1 MDKLQDKEI
10 AMAKEEKLKLQQQ
23 KKSKWEILNKIIFNL
38 LLFLGFIAIIFSF
51 TGRYSIAILLA
62 VLVLIFGFS
71 YLLGLLIGVN
81 LMKDYTSKVIEE
93 TIEEFPEKFINNLF
107 KKVKLEEL
115 SEECIEEL
123 LKIIEKAENQK

>member
-10 AMAKEEKLKLQQQ
+10 TMAKEGKMKLQQQ

-107 KKVKLEEL
+107 KKIKLEEL